1 MTIRK
6 LFRWSLL
13 TLWLIFVIFLSCQ
26 SGNDSGGLSHWLAN
40 NIFGV
45 PGEEF
50 HAILRACAHFGIH
63 FILAI
68 LMYRAAYDSYDNPRA
83 FATIIGL
90 LVAVS
95 DELLQYYIP
104 GRYPELVDIVVNTTG
119 ILSGVLLT
127 AAITPKKNRPL
138 Y

>member
-1 MTIRK
+1 MTARK

-13 TLWLIFVIFLSCQ
+13 TLWLILVIFLSCQ
-26 SGNDSGGLSHWLAN
+26 SGNESGGLSHWIAN
-40 NIFGV
+40 NIFGI
-45 PGEEF
+45 PGNDF
-50 HAILRACAHFGIH
+50 HAVLRTCAHFGMH

-68 LMYRAAYDSYDNPRA
+68 LMYGAAYYSYDNPRT

-104 GRYPELVDIVVNTTG
+104 GRYPEFIDIVVNTTG
-119 ILSGVLLT
+119 ILFGVLLS
-127 AAITPKKNRPL
+127 AAIAPKKNHPL